1 MAAGVMPV
9 MAAVSAG
16 VAGYCAFSLAE
27 ARYRRNLHARA
38 SLQGR
43 VAGGPLWWVR
53 NGVKPLVSLARW
65 LLRFP
70 AVDAPMAE
78 AVRLAERRG
87 VAAAPE
93 SLLSALLAG
102 GLGLGFAASLV
113 AGSPVFAVAAVAL
126 AAIFFGNRMNASR
139 DARVA
144 ALRQQTPEA
153 LRALGVCSKS
163 GLSLSQTMDTLAGD
177 LEQPIARLF
186 EQASRRMKVGAPAQ
200 EALAV
205 FSEGGSSAELSFVAV
220 ALDVQHQT
228 GGSLSQVLESAR
240 ESVRDELELRRT
252 SRVQTA
258 QAQLSARIVTCMP
271 FVLVALFSL
280 ITEDFMGPFFQSVQG
295 IALLTL
301 ALVMQGAGVL
311 AVRGLLRHEEGRP

>member
-102 GLGLGFAASLV
+102 GLGLSWRPGCRSGGRGF
-113 AGSPVFAVAAVAL
+113 GSE
-126 AAIFFGNRMNASR
+126 I
-139 DARVA
+139 
-144 ALRQQTPEA
+144 LRQTHECFPR
-153 LRALGVCSKS
+153 RAS
-163 GLSLSQTMDTLAGD
+163 G
-177 LEQPIARLF
+177 RL
-186 EQASRRMKVGAPAQ
+186 APANPRG
-200 EALAV
+200 AA
-205 FSEGGSSAELSFVAV
+205 
-220 ALDVQHQT
+220 
-228 GGSLSQVLESAR
+228 
-240 ESVRDELELRRT
+240 
-252 SRVQTA
+252 
-258 QAQLSARIVTCMP
+258 
-271 FVLVALFSL
+271 
-280 ITEDFMGPFFQSVQG
+280 
-295 IALLTL
+295 
-301 ALVMQGAGVL
+301 GAGGVL
-311 AVRGLLRHEEGRP
+311 